1 MNSEPMLSWN
11 KWYDG
16 LPREW
21 RFQFVLWPI
30 IVVGAINMLLTFTTR
45 FPFGLLLL
53 FGIVVVALIR
63 VPYIVANLPRA
74 EGAPAVE
81 PETPRYQIEGWDWV
95 IDLNKQYDAMPEWR
109 RFWVFP
115 AVLAIVG
122 AINMLLTI
130 GKGFPFGLLFLI
142 AMLAM
147 VLVRAPYAAGWLKP
161 SAVPVESEP
170 VTTASPEIE
179 HAPTAAIATDMPVEA
194 PVTPLD
200 PPPANDQMS
209 RA

>member
-1 MNSEPMLSWN
+1 MLSWN